1 MKNFFI
7 SASFLLLCGVSFAQC
22 DGVRYREFV
31 FSEFTEFEN
40 IVYGSN
46 FDMNGTMQ
54 ELLLDVYMPFGDSET
69 ERPLVIL
76 AHGGSFMFGSKD
88 ENDVVPLAE
97 DLVRMGYVVASM
109 NYRLG
114 IPLFPLDFE
123 VPATEAVVRGFHD
136 MKAAIRFFRKDIAE
150 NGNVYGVDTERIYV
164 GGVSAGGFI
173 ALHNGYMNDEE
184 NLPDYLDYTEAGL
197 GGGIEGESG
206 NLGYSSAISGV
217 VNICGAIKD
226 TAYMEADDPP
236 LLSFHGTEDT
246 VVPYGSDILY
256 LLTAFP
262 VTDVDGS
269 ASVAEKADEL
279 GIENCFE
286 IHEGLGHVPHVD
298 NAAVYDTTLSLISN
312 FLSHQICPEIDLD
325 CSYREI
331 LPLSVE
337 EDEMY
342 TFKVWPN
349 PVDNAFRLEIPGN
362 RTREEMEIIDNQGRV
377 VKRFRPTGLVT
388 QVEVSELAT
397 GIYFIRST
405 RNPIIAARV
414 VKR

>member
-1 MKNFFI
+1 M
-7 SASFLLLCGVSFAQC
+7 
-22 DGVRYREFV
+22 RYREFV
-31 FSEFTEFEN
+31 FSEFSELEN

-46 FDMNGTMQ
+46 FDLDGTMQ
-54 ELLLDVYMPFGDSET
+54 ELLLDVYQPLGDSET

-88 ENDVVPLAE
+88 ETDVVPLAQ
-97 DLVRMGYVVASM
+97 DLVRMGYVVACM

-150 NGNVYGVDTERIYV
+150 NGNSFGIDNDGIYV
-164 GGVSAGGFI
+164 GGVSAGGFV
-173 ALHNGYMNDEE
+173 ALHNAYMNDEE
-184 NLPDYLDYTEAGL
+184 NLPGYLDYSEPGL
-197 GGGIEGESG
+197 GGGVEGQSG
-206 NLGYSSAISGV
+206 NAGYSSEISAV
-217 VNICGAIKD
+217 FNLCGALKD
-226 TAYMEADDPP
+226 TAYMEAGDPP
-236 LLSFHGTEDT
+236 VLSFHGTEDT
-246 VVPYGSDILY
+246 VVPFGSDILY

-298 NAAVYDTTLSLISN
+298 NTAVYDTTLSLISN
-312 FLSHQICPEIDLD
+312 FLSHHVCSEIELD
-325 CSYREI
+325 CEYREI
-331 LPLSVE
+331 LPLLIE
-337 EDEMY
+337 EDEGY
-342 TFKVWPN
+342 AFKVWPN

-362 RTREEMEIIDNQGRV
+362 RTREEMEIVDNMGRV
-377 VKRFRPTGLVT
+377 VKRFQPSGIVTHVEVPGLVP
-388 QVEVSELAT
+388 
-397 GIYFIRST
+397 GIYFIRGT
-405 RNPIIAARV
+405 RNPILAARI